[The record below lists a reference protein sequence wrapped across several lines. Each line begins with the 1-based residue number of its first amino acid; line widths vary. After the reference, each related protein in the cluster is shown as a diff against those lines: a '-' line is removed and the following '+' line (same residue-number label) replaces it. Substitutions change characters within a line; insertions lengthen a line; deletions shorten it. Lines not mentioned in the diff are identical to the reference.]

1 MEFDIKGQQYRS
13 AKLNAFAQQ
22 DVAVALAPVLSGLV
36 PLLKDVMAGNGKS
49 LTDDKNRLF
58 DEIIPLVVKAVSQL
72 SKEGRAEINHT
83 CLSVVTRQ
91 QGQTWSKIYEPN
103 QRVMLFDDLNGLD
116 LVKIVGSVVQDSLG
130 DFFPALPASETNT
143 DVQPA

>member
-1 MEFDIKGQQYRS
+1 MEFEIKGQQYRA

-22 DVAVALAPVLSGLV
+22 DVAVALAPVLSGLI

-49 LTDDKNRLF
+49 LSDDKNRLF
-58 DEIIPLVVKAVSQL
+58 DEIIPLVVKAVTQL
-72 SKEGRAEINHT
+72 SKEGRAEINHA

-130 DFFPALPASETNT
+130 DFFPALPASDSNT
-143 DVQPA
+143 DPQPA

>member
-36 PLLKDVMAGNGKS
+36 PLLKDVMSGNGKS
-49 LTDDKNRLF
+49 LTDDKSRLF

-72 SKEGRAEINHT
+72 SKEGRAEINHA

>member
-1 MEFDIKGQQYRS
+1 MEFEIKGQQFRA

-36 PLLKDVMAGNGKS
+36 PLLKDVMSGNGKS
-49 LTDDKNRLF
+49 LTDDKSRLF

-130 DFFPALPASETNT
+130 DFFPALPASDSNT
-143 DVQPA
+143 GQQPA

>member
-1 MEFDIKGQQYRS
+1 MEFEIKGQQYRA

-22 DVAVALAPVLSGLV
+22 DVAVALAPVLSGLI

-49 LTDDKNRLF
+49 LTDDKSRLF
-58 DEIIPLVVKAVSQL
+58 DEIIPLVVNAITQL
-72 SKEGRAEINHT
+72 SKEGRSEINHT

-91 QGQTWSKIYEPN
+91 QGNLWSKIYEPN

-130 DFFPALPASETNT
+130 DFFPALPVSDSNT
-143 DVQPA
+143 DPQPA

>member
-1 MEFDIKGQQYRS
+1 MEFEIKGQQYRA

-22 DVAVALAPVLSGLV
+22 DVAVALAPVLSGLI

-49 LTDDKNRLF
+49 LTDDKSRLF
-58 DEIIPLVVKAVSQL
+58 DEIIPLVVNAITQL
-72 SKEGRAEINHT
+72 SKEGRSEINHT

-91 QGQTWSKIYEPN
+91 QGNLWSKIYEPN

-130 DFFPALPASETNT
+130 DFFPVLPASETNT
-143 DVQPA
+143 DQQPA

>member
-1 MEFDIKGQQYRS
+1 MEFEIKGQQYRA

-22 DVAVALAPVLSGLV
+22 DVAVALAPVLSGLI
-36 PLLKDVMAGNGKS
+36 PLFKDVMAGNGKS
-49 LTDDKNRLF
+49 LTDDKSRLF
-58 DEIIPLVVKAVSQL
+58 DEIIPLVVNAITQL
-72 SKEGRAEINHT
+72 SKEGRSEINHT

-91 QGQTWSKIYEPN
+91 QGNLWSKIYEPN

-130 DFFPALPASETNT
+130 DFFPVLPASETNT
-143 DVQPA
+143 DQQPA

>member
-1 MEFDIKGQQYRS
+1 MEFEIKGQQYRA

-22 DVAVALAPVLSGLV
+22 DVAVALAPVLSGLI

-49 LTDDKNRLF
+49 LTDDKSRLF
-58 DEIIPLVVKAVSQL
+58 DEIIPLVVKAVTQL
-72 SKEGRAEINHT
+72 NKEGRAEINHT

-91 QGQTWSKIYEPN
+91 QGNLWSKIYEPN

-130 DFFPALPASETNT
+130 DFFPVLPVSDSNT
-143 DVQPA
+143 DQQPA

>member
-36 PLLKDVMAGNGKS
+36 PLLKDVMSGSGKS
-49 LTDDKNRLF
+49 LMDDKTRLF

-130 DFFPALPASETNT
+130 DFFPALPASDSNT
-143 DVQPA
+143 DPQPA